1 MKPKLLVF
9 VVVLLL
15 LAMIPALASAKNP
28 SKPQRNVRV
37 TIDVTQPLGPQLDA
51 QLGATSKGERAVYAP
66 GTPAPR
72 AGSNGI
78 QPNAVY
84 ALLNTSFEA
93 PNWPSTSGNA
103 DGFQFA
109 ELGFSPVG
117 WDSTFY
123 KSKRLQQSLYSA
135 GWLNDP
141 FVNPFYDNDMESYA
155 YYEMD
160 LTGARRVQVRFQY
173 MSDTEFGYD
182 YFLWC
187 SSDDYIIFLCD
198 GHTGST
204 NGTWRLVEM
213 DSRNN
218 PILSDLLNEPT
229 AAFLFIFVSDSSI
242 VDEGTYVDPMRIRAW
257 GS

>member
-1 MKPKLLVF
+1 MKPKMVIA
-9 VVVLLL
+9 VVLLL
-15 LAMIPALASAKNP
+15 LVAMVPALAMAKGQA
-28 SKPQRNVRV
+28 KPQRTVRV
-37 TIDVTQPLGPQLDA
+37 TIDVTKPLGPQLDA
-51 QLGATSKGERAVYAP
+51 QLGVTSKGARAAYAP
-66 GTPAPR
+66 GTPSSR

-103 DGFQFA
+103 DGFGFLEA
-109 ELGFSPVG
+109 GFSPVG

-123 KSKRLQQSLYSA
+123 RAKRGQQSLYSA

-155 YYEMD
+155 YYPMD
-160 LTGARRVQVRFQY
+160 LTGARRVQARFQY
-173 MSDTEFGYD
+173 RSDTEFAFD

-187 SSDDYIIFLCD
+187 SSDDGSTFICD

-204 NGTWRLVEM
+204 NGTWRLVQL
-213 DSRNN
+213 DSKTS
-218 PILSDLLNEPT
+218 PIMSDLLNEPN
-229 AAFLFIFVSDSSI
+229 AFFLFIFVSDGSI

-257 GS
+257 GP